1 MATETRLR
9 QLADKGCPVYYF
21 YSSERYLVRQAVA
34 AATRILTADSD
45 EDATIL
51 DGGAPEIEQLI
62 MAAGTISIIDSV
74 MVLIVF
80 MFPLFFMFSF
90 FIWINVLFQ
99 VSVPVSFCVVCVP
112 RPVGRE
118 SGDTCFGRK
127 DMKNIVWFKGFFG
140 KVWGRGNYKLCIIL
154 PLTSPL
160 KGRGSLSACGNG

>member
-62 MAAGTISIIDSV
+62 MAAGTISFLGPGVWWCCRNWNPAAMGIK
-74 MVLIVF
+74 
-80 MFPLFFMFSF
+80 
-90 FIWINVLFQ
+90 IWKNSAARL
-99 VSVPVSFCVVCVP
+99 PVWKMP
-112 RPVGRE
+112 
-118 SGDTCFGRK
+118 
-127 DMKNIVWFKGFFG
+127 W
-140 KVWGRGNYKLCIIL
+140 
-154 PLTSPL
+154 
-160 KGRGSLSACGNG
+160 